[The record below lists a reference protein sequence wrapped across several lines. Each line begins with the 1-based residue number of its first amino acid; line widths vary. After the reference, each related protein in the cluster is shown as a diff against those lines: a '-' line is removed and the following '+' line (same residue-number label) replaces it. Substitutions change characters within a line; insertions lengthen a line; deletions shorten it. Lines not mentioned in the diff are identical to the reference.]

1 MGLSRVLP
9 AALLLAAGAA
19 LAQAPY
25 PSRPLTMLVGFAPG
39 GGTDT
44 TARIIAK
51 KLSESLGQAVSVEN
65 KPGAGGNIAQE
76 MLARAVPDGHTIMLS
91 SLPSLAVAPHLVA
104 KLPYDPFRDFS
115 PIILAV
121 AFPNVLVV
129 HAGVPA
135 NTLAEFVKLAKDKPG
150 QINYGSSGIGGAGHL
165 AGELFKM
172 MAKVDLVH
180 VPYKGGAPATMDLL
194 AGQVAAIFATP
205 VSVLPHIKTGKLRA
219 LATTGAKRALTM
231 PELPTIAESG
241 YPGYEAIN
249 WYGYAAPAKTP
260 PEVIA
265 RLHKELFAILT
276 DAAVRE
282 QILSHG
288 METAPGST
296 EDFARY
302 IRSEYETWGRVV
314 KEAHITAN

>member
-1 MGLSRVLP
+1 MRLFSVFSLCVLFS
-9 AALLLAAGAA
+9 LNA
-19 LAQAPY
+19 LAQPY
-25 PSRPLTMLVGFAPG
+25 PARQITMTVGFAPG

-51 KLSESLGQAVSVEN
+51 KLSEAVGQPVVVEN
-65 KPGAGGNIAQE
+65 RPGAGGNIAQE
-76 MLARAVPDGHTIMLS
+76 ALARAAPDGYTIMLS

-104 KLPYDPFRDFS
+104 KLPYDTFRDFE

-129 HAGVPA
+129 HSSVPA
-135 NTLAEFVKLAKDKPG
+135 SSLAEFVKLAKDRPG
-150 QINYGSSGIGGAGHL
+150 QISYGSSGIGGAGHL
-165 AGELFKM
+165 AGELFRS
-172 MAKVDLVH
+172 MAKIDIVH
-180 VPYKGGAPATMDLL
+180 VPYKGGAPATADLL
-194 AGQVAAIFATP
+194 AGQIAAIFATP
-205 VSVLPHIKTGKLRA
+205 VSVLPHIKSGKLRA
-219 LATTGAKRALTM
+219 LATTGSKRALTM

-260 PEVIA
+260 KPIIA
-265 RLHKELFAILT
+265 RLHKEFFAILS

-288 METAPGST
+288 MEAAPGST

-302 IRSEYETWGRVV
+302 IRSEYEVWGKVV
-314 KEAHITAN
+314 KQAGITAN

>member
-1 MGLSRVLP
+1 MLCCAVEV
-9 AALLLAAGAA
+9 
-19 LAQAPY
+19 LAQSSY
-25 PSRPLTMLVGFAPG
+25 PTRQITMMVGFAPG

-51 KLSESLGQAVSVEN
+51 RLTEALGQPVVVEN
-65 KPGAGGNIAQE
+65 RPGAGGNIAQE
-76 MLARAVPDGHTIMLS
+76 MLARAAPDGYTIMLS

-104 KLPYDPFRDFS
+104 KLPYDPFRDFE

-135 NTLAEFVKLAKDKPG
+135 SSLAEFVKLAKDRPG
-150 QINYGSSGIGGAGHL
+150 RVNYGSSGIGGAGHL
-165 AGELFKM
+165 AGELFRT
-172 MAKVDLVH
+172 MAKIDIVH
-180 VPYKGGAPATMDLL
+180 VPYKGGAPATTDLL
-194 AGQVAAIFATP
+194 AGQIAAIFATP

-219 LATTGAKRALTM
+219 LATTGSKRALTM

-260 PEVIA
+260 KEIIV
-265 RLHKELFAILT
+265 RLHKEFFAILS
-276 DAAVRE
+276 DPAIRE

-288 METAPGST
+288 MEAAPGST

-314 KEAHITAN
+314 RQAGITAN

>member
-1 MGLSRVLP
+1 MRLFLVLLGFVFSLSVFGQYP
-9 AALLLAAGAA
+9 AR
-19 LAQAPY
+19 QI
-25 PSRPLTMLVGFAPG
+25 TMMVGFAPG

-44 TARIIAK
+44 TSRIIARR
-51 KLSESLGQAVSVEN
+51 LAEALGQPVVVEN

-76 MLARAVPDGHTIMLS
+76 MLARAAPDGHTIMLS

-104 KLPYDPFRDFS
+104 KLPYNTFRDFE

-135 NTLAEFVKLAKDKPG
+135 HSLADFVKLAKDSPG
-150 QINYGSSGIGGAGHL
+150 KISYGSSGIGGAGHL
-165 AGELFKM
+165 AGELFRS
-172 MAKVDLVH
+172 MAKIDIVH
-180 VPYKGGAPATMDLL
+180 VPYRGGAPATADLL
-194 AGQVAAIFATP
+194 AGQVAAIFSTP

-219 LATTGAKRALTM
+219 LATTGSRRALTM
-231 PELPTIAESG
+231 PDLPTIAESG

-260 PEVIA
+260 KPIIE
-265 RLHKELFAILT
+265 RLHKELFAILS
-276 DAAVRE
+276 DPAIRE
-282 QILSHG
+282 QLLSHG

-302 IRSEYETWGRVV
+302 IKSEYETWGKVI
-314 KEAHITAN
+314 KQAGITAN

>member
-1 MGLSRVLP
+1 MQLIGFLFGVLFS
-9 AALLLAAGAA
+9 LGA
-19 LAQAPY
+19 LAQGAY
-25 PSRPLTMLVGFAPG
+25 PSRQVTMMVGFAPG

-44 TARIIAK
+44 TSRIIAK
-51 KLSESLGQAVSVEN
+51 RLAEALGQPVVVEN

-76 MLARAVPDGHTIMLS
+76 MLARAAPDGHTIMLS

-104 KLPYDPFRDFS
+104 KLPYNTFRDFE

-135 NTLAEFVKLAKDKPG
+135 HSLADFVKLAKDSPG
-150 QINYGSSGIGGAGHL
+150 KISYGSSGIGGAGHL
-165 AGELFKM
+165 AGELFRS
-172 MAKVDLVH
+172 MAKIDIVH
-180 VPYKGGAPATMDLL
+180 VPYKGGAPATADLL
-194 AGQVAAIFATP
+194 AGQIAAIFATP
-205 VSVLPHIKTGKLRA
+205 VSVLPHIKSGKLRA
-219 LATTGAKRALTM
+219 LATTGSKRALTM

-260 PEVIA
+260 KPIIA
-265 RLHKELFAILT
+265 RLHKEFFAILS

-288 METAPGST
+288 MEAAPGST

-302 IRSEYETWGRVV
+302 IRSEYEVWGKVV
-314 KEAHITAN
+314 KQAGITAN

>member
-1 MGLSRVLP
+1 MRRLIFFLG
-9 AALLLAAGAA
+9 LLAACSAA
-19 LAQAPY
+19 AQTY
-25 PSRPLTMLVGFAPG
+25 PARQITMLVGFAPG

-51 KLSESLGQAVSVEN
+51 RLSEALGQSVVVEN
-65 KPGAGGNIAQE
+65 KPGAGGNIAQDL
-76 MLARAVPDGHTIMLS
+76 LARAAPDGHTIMLS

-104 KLPYDPFRDFS
+104 KLPYDPFRDFE

-135 NTLAEFVKLAKDKPG
+135 NSLAEFVKLAKDKPG
-150 QINYGSSGIGGAGHL
+150 RVNYGSSGIGGAGHL
-165 AGELFKM
+165 AGELFRS
-172 MAKVDLVH
+172 MAKIDIVH
-180 VPYKGGAPATMDLL
+180 VPYKGGAPATTDLL
-194 AGQVAAIFATP
+194 AGQIAAIFAAP
-205 VSVLPHIKTGKLRA
+205 ISVLPHMKTGKLRG

-249 WYGYAAPAKTP
+249 WYGFAAPAKTP
-260 PEVIA
+260 RPVIE
-265 RLHKELFAILT
+265 RLHKEFFAILT
-276 DAAVRE
+276 DAATRE

-288 METAPGST
+288 MEAAPGST
-296 EDFARY
+296 EAFARY
-302 IRSEYETWGRVV
+302 IRSEYETWGKVV
-314 KEAHITAN
+314 KEAGITAN